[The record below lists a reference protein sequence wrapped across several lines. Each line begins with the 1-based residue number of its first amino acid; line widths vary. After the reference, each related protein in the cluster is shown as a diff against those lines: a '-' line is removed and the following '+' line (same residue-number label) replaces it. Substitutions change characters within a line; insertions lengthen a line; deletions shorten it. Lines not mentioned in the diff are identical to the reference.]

1 MLLQLLPPITESKAC
16 GLSTAGVGSCRDYC
30 FSCSFCPENTHTLC
44 AETQEQKKKI
54 LGRAVV
60 GAWLSQG
67 VREMGRR
74 RARVVVQGVIVG
86 LDGLSG
92 LF

>member
-1 MLLQLLPPITESKAC
+1 MHSLHPCVALLDEHLLLGQLGGQTRGLQLLESLRA
-16 GLSTAGVGSCRDYC
+16 SC
-30 FSCSFCPENTHTLC
+30 TLC

>member
-1 MLLQLLPPITESKAC
+1 
-16 GLSTAGVGSCRDYC
+16 
-30 FSCSFCPENTHTLC
+30 LC